1 MKRVS
6 ISMQKYKFAAFDP
19 FLSVSFCVAHTPLK
33 GEVDLFALFM
43 VDCKAECVLRLLS
56 NKALSV
62 GYKGSHS
69 Y

>member
-1 MKRVS
+1 MCSYLCKNINFLPLTPLS
-6 ISMQKYKFAAFDP
+6 IS
-19 FLSVSFCVAHTPLK
+19 LCVAHTPLK

-43 VDCKAECVLRLLS
+43 VEAECVFSLLS
-56 NKALSV
+56 NKAVSA